1 MTPELIRKAMAARKN
16 ATAAGTRAPG
26 TSSAATEALQKQ
38 ENDNIKKSFKAQMA
52 TAHRLAAQT
61 TNASR
66 ARAVVATTKPAA
78 PMKAEEAV
86 DFSKMLRN
94 FNAANPT
101 SGSTASRPTV

>member
-61 TNASR
+61 TTASR
-66 ARAVVATTKPAA
+66 ARVVVATTKPPAAAA
-78 PMKAEEAV
+78 PIKPSAASSEIATKLTRPEP
-86 DFSKMLRN
+86 FS
-94 FNAANPT
+94 FAT
-101 SGSTASRPTV
+101 